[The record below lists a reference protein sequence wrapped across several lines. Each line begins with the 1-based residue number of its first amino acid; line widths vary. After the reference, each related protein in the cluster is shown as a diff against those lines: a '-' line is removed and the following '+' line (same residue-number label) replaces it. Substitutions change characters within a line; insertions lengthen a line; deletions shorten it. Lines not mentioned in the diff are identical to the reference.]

1 VHTSKDAFQ
10 ACGPAKK
17 SVRSVEERANTAS
30 PASKV
35 ARPKAAKANLTAGTN
50 SGDGRHRRPARRG
63 GGRAT
68 VATVA
73 LAANK
78 LGVKIGDLVEIEGRG
93 RAASD
98 HG

>member
-1 VHTSKDAFQ
+1 M
-10 ACGPAKK
+10 
-17 SVRSVEERANTAS
+17 
-30 PASKV
+30 
-35 ARPKAAKANLTAGTN
+35 
-50 SGDGRHRRPARRG
+50 
-63 GGRAT
+63 
-68 VATVA
+68 ATVA